1 MHSYQDHLNTK
12 FCYACNFDSE
22 KDVDDDDDETNGDD
36 LLTDGSRRG
45 TNGPG

>member
-1 MHSYQDHLNTK
+1 MHVLK
-12 FCYACNFDSE
+12 NFDSE
-22 KDVDDDDDETNGDD
+22 KAVDDDDDETNDDD

>member
-1 MHSYQDHLNTK
+1 MHVLG
-12 FCYACNFDSE
+12 NFDGE
-22 KDVDDDDDETNGDD
+22 KYDDDCYDDDVDDDNDETNDDD

>member
-1 MHSYQDHLNTK
+1 MHVLG
-12 FCYACNFDSE
+12 NFDGE
-22 KDVDDDDDETNGDD
+22 KYDDECYDDDDNDETNGDD

>member
-1 MHSYQDHLNTK
+1 MHVLK
-12 FCYACNFDSE
+12 NFDSE
-22 KDVDDDDDETNGDD
+22 KAVDDDDDDETNGDD

>member
-1 MHSYQDHLNTK
+1 MHVLG
-12 FCYACNFDSE
+12 NFDGE
-22 KDVDDDDDETNGDD
+22 KDDDDDDDDNEINGDD

>member
-1 MHSYQDHLNTK
+1 MHVLG
-12 FCYACNFDSE
+12 NFDGE
-22 KDVDDDDDETNGDD
+22 KYDDDCYDDDDNDVDDDNVETNGDD

>member
-1 MHSYQDHLNTK
+1 MHVLG
-12 FCYACNFDSE
+12 NFDGE
-22 KDVDDDDDETNGDD
+22 KYDDDCYDDDDDDETNGDD

>member
-1 MHSYQDHLNTK
+1 MHVLG
-12 FCYACNFDSE
+12 NFDGE
-22 KDVDDDDDETNGDD
+22 KYDDECYDDYDDYDDDDETNGDD